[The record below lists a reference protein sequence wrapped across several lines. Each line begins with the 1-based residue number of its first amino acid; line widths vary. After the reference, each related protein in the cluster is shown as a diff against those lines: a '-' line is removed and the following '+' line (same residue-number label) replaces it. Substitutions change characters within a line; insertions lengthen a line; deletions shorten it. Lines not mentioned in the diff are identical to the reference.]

1 MSLRKWDLQLFAEED
16 EGEGEAVGDLP
27 EEQEEEVNVGEE
39 EESTEEQ
46 YLTQKDVDRILKKK
60 IPQLERKIARAVG
73 ANDTN
78 ELKQLAQAGR
88 TVAQKSGLS
97 PRAVLDKLNRTAQ
110 GQARTQAYQ
119 QGNTQEVNSE
129 LMERISNIEE
139 TLKDEREEKVKA
151 NEAKEARSEFGKLY
165 DQYEDDIE
173 ETAEEKGLS
182 LTEAAA
188 IVLRP
193 YLKDQAKQQTQAKQ
207 QNKRRRKVESSEEG
221 PKEESKD
228 YASKLTPEMKRT
240 AQKFGM
246 SYEKYYNQAVQ
257 SGLISE

>member
-27 EEQEEEVNVGEE
+27 EEQEEEASVGEE
-39 EESTEEQ
+39 DESAEEQ

-78 ELKQLAQAGR
+78 ELKQLAQTGR
-88 TVAQKSGLS
+88 TVAQKAGLS
-97 PRAVLDKLNRTAQ
+97 PRAVLDKLNQTAQ

-119 QGNTQEVNSE
+119 QGDTKEVNSE

-240 AQKFGM
+240 AQKFNM
-246 SYEKYYNQAVQ
+246 TYEKYYKHAVDT
-257 SGLISE
+257 GLLNE